1 MFCGI
6 ILHQLKQ
13 EVGRTV
19 DDDYNPTESPLDL
32 AETTPKNSISRNF
45 TPYFEGGNWL
55 RRPKNFHFAIFGWLV
70 ISFSDREK

>member
-19 DDDYNPTESPLDL
+19 DDDCNPRKSPLDL
-32 AETTPKNSISRNF
+32 AETTQKFPFREILLAC
-45 TPYFEGGNWL
+45 YF
-55 RRPKNFHFAIFGWLV
+55 FF
-70 ISFSDREK
+70 

>member
-32 AETTPKNSISRNF
+32 AETTQKFPFRDF
-45 TPYFEGGNWL
+45 WVACYF
-55 RRPKNFHFAIFGWLV
+55 FF
-70 ISFSDREK
+70 